1 MLSPGIAMLGLNAW
15 EVFMKKMVGFLVLIS
30 MFSTASYAQMTW
42 YPPVGTWSGPAQL
55 NSELIND
62 SLSQVSDPQSKDD
75 GTVNNLASSASL
87 TYSPNRKRTNQNL
100 QNFADKTRAVDPA
113 QAEKMEAFFAST
125 DLIGEIGDVMANF
138 GLSRNNA
145 ADAFALYWI
154 ATWQAAHGDTSTPSK
169 GAARAVAAQAA
180 RGMSQS
186 SEFAAA
192 SDAQKQEMAEAL
204 MVQAALIE
212 ASVEDAGG
220 DAVKLKALGKAV
232 KQGASASGLELDT
245 MTLTEEGFREG
256 GPRKRSD
263 ASDVAESEKALAAND
278 AGTDGGGT
286 TNYALIAAAAGAGLG
301 GVFLL
306 GKAMGRNGK
315 L

>member
-15 EVFMKKMVGFLVLIS
+15 EVFMKKMAGFLVLVSI
-30 MFSTASYAQMTW
+30 FSTASYAQMTW

-75 GTVNNLASSASL
+75 RSVNNLASSASL

-100 QNFADKTRAVDPA
+100 QSFADKTRAVDPA
-113 QAEKMEAFFAST
+113 QAEQLEQLFAST
-125 DLIGEIGDVMANF
+125 DIMAQISGVMSSV
-138 GLSRNNA
+138 GLSKKNV
-145 ADAFALYWI
+145 ADAFALYWVN
-154 ATWQAAHGDTSTPSK
+154 AWQVAHGDSSTPSAETMK
-169 GAARAVAAQAA
+169 AVATQAA
-180 RGMSQS
+180 RGLSQS
-186 SEFAAA
+186 PEFANANE
-192 SDAQKQEMAEAL
+192 AQKQEMAEAL
-204 MVQAALIE
+204 MIQGVMIASAFEQLAGNAVQ
-212 ASVEDAGG
+212 
-220 DAVKLKALGKAV
+220 LKAVGKAV

-263 ASDVAESEKALAAND
+263 ASDATETEKALAAND
-278 AGTDGGGT
+278 TGSDGDGA

-306 GKAMGRNGK
+306 GKVMGRKG
-315 L
+315 